1 MVKKYFEYYNKSN
14 WGALPYGEECAAVF
28 FALKHFK
35 PTGLT
40 GMVIGSQT
48 PWVEAMALYHGA
60 AKVITAEY
68 APLTVQHPQ
77 LDYVH
82 PIEMVKNWQK

>member
-1 MVKKYFEYYNKSN
+1 M
-14 WGALPYGEECAAVF
+14 F

-48 PWVEAMALYHGA
+48 PWVEAMSLFHGA
-60 AKVITAEY
+60 AKVITVEY
-68 APLTVQHPQ
+68 APLKIQHPK
-77 LDYVH
+77 LAYVH
-82 PIEMVKNWQK
+82 PINLVKNWQR

>member
-1 MVKKYFEYYNKSN
+1 LLIS
-14 WGALPYGEECAAVF
+14 AAVF
-28 FALKHFK
+28 IAFNHFK

-48 PWVEAMALYHGA
+48 PWVEAMAIFHGA

-68 APLTVQHPQ
+68 APLTIQVSTIE
-77 LDYVH
+77 YVH
-82 PIEMVKNWQK
+82 PVQLVKNWKK